1 MAIHK
6 KHSMLPTKKQAV
18 VLDLALAHNWD
29 LDLDTYQLLKPSK
42 NLTPMIC
49 GDLRTFSV
57 ILSF

>member
-6 KHSMLPTKKQAV
+6 KHWMLPTKKQAV

-42 NLTPMIC
+42 KFFTD
-49 GDLRTFSV
+49 DLW
-57 ILSF
+57 